1 MGFANQEGVYF
12 NSGESAC
19 GIMGNDGG
27 ISEQWQQNQG
37 QRFCSYPSEA
47 GNFASSNVATAGGN
61 QYFLHPGIPIF
72 STERYA
78 QHPATLQ
85 AN

>member
-12 NSGESAC
+12 NSGESAY
-19 GIMGNDGG
+19 GMMANEGEIN
-27 ISEQWQQNQG
+27 EQWQQNQG
-37 QRFCSYPSEA
+37 QRFSSYPSEA
-47 GNFASSNVATAGGN
+47 GNFASSNLVGAN
-61 QYFLHPGIPIF
+61 QYVLQPGIPIF